1 LLELIRKFLM
11 NKYNPFEKILIYFG
25 IFVFMTFILL
35 PFIEM
40 FYASLRPLDHL
51 FRSPYQFYSDDLSF
65 WAYQEMWNTVPMLG
79 RYIFNSFFLASCVAI
94 LTLIF
99 VIPAAYAYARFKFPA
114 KNTSL
119 YILLAINMFSGAVI
133 LIPLYKLLRTLGL
146 LNSYQSMIIPGVA
159 FLIPTAIWL
168 LKSYFEK
175 IPIDLE
181 EAAFVDGASRVQI
194 LRHIIAPLSTPG
206 LVVVGIYAFIG
217 AYAQQFLF
225 AITFNQKKEYMP
237 IPTGLYEF
245 IGYQSVKWNEMM
257 AAALVGMLP
266 VLLLFVFLQKYIVE
280 GLTAGAVK
288 N

>member
-1 LLELIRKFLM
+1 M
-11 NKYNPFEKILIYFG
+11 DKYKLHEKIFLYFG
-25 IFVFMTFILL
+25 ILIFLTFILL
-35 PFIEM
+35 PFVEM

-65 WAYQEMWNTVPMLG
+65 WAYREMWNTVPMLG
-79 RYIFNSFFLASCVAI
+79 RYIFNSLFLATCTALI
-94 LTLIF
+94 TLIF
-99 VIPAAYAYARFKFPA
+99 VIPAAYSYARFQFPL
-114 KNTSL
+114 KNFSL
-119 YILLAINMFSGAVI
+119 YLLLAINMFSGAVL
-133 LIPLYKLLRTLGL
+133 LIPLYKLLKVFGL
-146 LNSYQSMIIPGVA
+146 LNTYQAMIIPGVA

-168 LKSYFEK
+168 LRSYFQK

-181 EAAFVDGASRVQI
+181 EAAFVDGASRIQI

-217 AYAQQFLF
+217 SYAQQFLF

-237 IPTGLYEF
+237 IPSGLYEF
-245 IGYQSVKWNEMM
+245 IGYTTVKWNEMM
-257 AAALVGMLP
+257 AASLVGIAP
-266 VLLLFVFLQKYIVE
+266 VLVVFLFLQRYIVE

>member
-1 LLELIRKFLM
+1 MDKYSFL
-11 NKYNPFEKILIYFG
+11 EKIFIYSC

-35 PFIEM
+35 PFVEM

-65 WAYQEMWNTVPMLG
+65 WAYREMWNTVPMLG
-79 RYIFNSFFLASCVAI
+79 RYIFNSFFLASCVSI
-94 LTLIF
+94 ITLLF
-99 VIPAAYAYARFKFPA
+99 VIPASYSYARFTFPF
-114 KNTSL
+114 KNSSL
-119 YILLAINMFSGAVI
+119 YILLAINMFSGAVL
-133 LIPLYKLLRTLGL
+133 LIPLYKVLRTFGL
-146 LNSYQSMIIPGVA
+146 LNSYEAMIVPGVA
-159 FLIPTAIWL
+159 FLIPTSIWL

-181 EAAFVDGASRVQI
+181 EAAFVDGASRLQI
-194 LRHIIAPLSTPG
+194 LRHVIAPLSTPG

-237 IPTGLYEF
+237 IPSGLYEF

-257 AAALVGMLP
+257 AASLVGIAP
-266 VLLLFVFLQKYIVE
+266 VLILFIFLQRYIVE

>member
-1 LLELIRKFLM
+1 M
-11 NKYNPFEKILIYFG
+11 DKYNPFEKRLIYSG
-25 IFVFMTFILL
+25 ILVFMTFILL
-35 PFIEM
+35 PFVDM
-40 FYASLRPLDHL
+40 FYASLRPLKHL

-65 WAYQEMWNTVPMLG
+65 WAYREMWNTVPMLG

-94 LTLIF
+94 LTLLF

-119 YILLAINMFSGAVI
+119 YLLLAINMFSGAVI

-159 FLIPTAIWL
+159 FLIPTSIWL

-257 AAALVGMLP
+257 AASLVGIAP
-266 VLLLFVFLQKYIVE
+266 VLILFIFLQKYIVE

>member
-1 LLELIRKFLM
+1 M

-35 PFIEM
+35 PFVEM

-119 YILLAINMFSGAVI
+119 YLLLAINMFSGAVI

-159 FLIPTAIWL
+159 FLIPTSIWL

-181 EAAFVDGASRVQI
+181 EAAFVDGASRIQI

>member
-1 LLELIRKFLM
+1 M

-65 WAYQEMWNTVPMLG
+65 WAYREMWNTVPMLG

-119 YILLAINMFSGAVI
+119 YVLLAINMFSGAVI

-237 IPTGLYEF
+237 IPSGLYEF
-245 IGYQSVKWNEMM
+245 IGYTTVKWNEMM
-257 AAALVGMLP
+257 AASLVGIAP
-266 VLLLFVFLQKYIVE
+266 VLIIFLFLQKYIVA
-280 GLTAGAVK
+280 GLTSGAVK

>member
-1 LLELIRKFLM
+1 M
-11 NKYNPFEKILIYFG
+11 DKYSTIEKIFIYSA

-35 PFIEM
+35 PFVEM

-65 WAYQEMWNTVPMLG
+65 WAYREMWNTVPLLG
-79 RYIFNSFFLASCVAI
+79 RYIFNSFFLASSVAI
-94 LTLIF
+94 LTLLF
-99 VIPAAYAYARFKFPA
+99 VIPAAYSYARFSFPF

-119 YILLAINMFSGAVI
+119 YILLAINMFSGAVL
-133 LIPLYKLLRTLGL
+133 LIPLYKVLRTLGL
-146 LNSYQSMIIPGVA
+146 LNSYQAMIVPGVA
-159 FLIPTAIWL
+159 FLIPTSIWL

-175 IPIDLE
+175 IPVDLE

-225 AITFNQKKEYMP
+225 AITFNQKKEFMP
-237 IPTGLYEF
+237 IPSGLYEF
-245 IGYQSVKWNEMM
+245 IGYTTVKCNEMM
-257 AAALVGMLP
+257 AASLVGIAP
-266 VLLLFVFLQKYIVE
+266 VLILFIFLQKYIVE

>member
-1 LLELIRKFLM
+1 M
-11 NKYNPFEKILIYFG
+11 DKYSFFEKTFIYSC

-35 PFIEM
+35 PFVEM

-65 WAYQEMWNTVPMLG
+65 WAYREMWNTVPMLG
-79 RYIFNSFFLASCVAI
+79 RYIFNSFFLASATSI

-99 VIPAAYAYARFKFPA
+99 VIPAAYSYARFKFPF
-114 KNTSL
+114 KNSSL
-119 YILLAINMFSGAVI
+119 YILLAINMFSGAVL
-133 LIPLYKLLRTLGL
+133 LIPLYKVLRTFGL
-146 LNSYQSMIIPGVA
+146 LNTYQAMIVPGVA

-181 EAAFVDGASRVQI
+181 EAAFVDGASRLQI
-194 LRHIIAPLSTPG
+194 LRHVIAPLSTPG

-237 IPTGLYEF
+237 IPSGLYEF
-245 IGYQSVKWNEMM
+245 IGYTTVKWNEMM
-257 AAALVGMLP
+257 AASLVGIAP
-266 VLLLFVFLQKYIVE
+266 VLILFLFLQKYIVE

>member
-1 LLELIRKFLM
+1 M
-11 NKYNPFEKILIYFG
+11 NKYNTFEKISIYSGILI
-25 IFVFMTFILL
+25 FMTFILL
-35 PFIEM
+35 PFVEM

-65 WAYQEMWNTVPMLG
+65 WAYREMWNTVPMLG
-79 RYIFNSFFLASCVAI
+79 RYIFNSFFLATSVAVI
-94 LTLIF
+94 TLIF
-99 VIPAAYAYARFKFPA
+99 VIPAAYSYARFKFPA

-119 YILLAINMFSGAVI
+119 YVLLAINMFSGAVL
-133 LIPLYKLLRTLGL
+133 LIPLYKVLRTFGL
-146 LNSYQSMIIPGVA
+146 LNSYQAMIVPGVA
-159 FLIPTAIWL
+159 FLIPTSIWL

-237 IPTGLYEF
+237 IPSGLYEF

-257 AAALVGMLP
+257 AASLVGIAP
-266 VLLLFVFLQKYIVE
+266 VLLVFIFLQKYIVE

>member
-1 LLELIRKFLM
+1 M
-11 NKYNPFEKILIYFG
+11 NKYNTFEKILIYSG
-25 IFVFMTFILL
+25 ILVFMTFILL
-35 PFIEM
+35 PFVEM

-65 WAYQEMWNTVPMLG
+65 WAYREMWNTVPMLG
-79 RYIFNSFFLASCVAI
+79 RYIFNSFFLATSVAVI
-94 LTLIF
+94 TLVF
-99 VIPAAYAYARFKFPA
+99 VIPAAYSYARFKFPA

-119 YILLAINMFSGAVI
+119 YVLLAINMFSGAVL
-133 LIPLYKLLRTLGL
+133 LIPLYKVLRTFGL
-146 LNSYQSMIIPGVA
+146 LNSYQAMIVPGVA
-159 FLIPTAIWL
+159 FLIPTSIWL

-237 IPTGLYEF
+237 IPSGLYEF

-257 AAALVGMLP
+257 AASLVGIAP
-266 VLLLFVFLQKYIVE
+266 VLLVFIFLQKYIVE

>member
-1 LLELIRKFLM
+1 MDKYTFLEKF
-11 NKYNPFEKILIYFG
+11 FIYSA
-25 IFVFMTFILL
+25 IFIFMTFILL
-35 PFIEM
+35 PFVEM

-65 WAYQEMWNTVPMLG
+65 WAYSEMWNTVPMLG
-79 RYIFNSFFLASCVAI
+79 RYIFNSFFLASSVAI
-94 LTLIF
+94 LTLLF
-99 VIPAAYAYARFKFPA
+99 VIPAAYSYARFNFPF
-114 KNTSL
+114 KNSSL
-119 YILLAINMFSGAVI
+119 YILLAINMFSGAVL
-133 LIPLYKLLRTLGL
+133 LIPLYKVLRTFGL
-146 LNSYQSMIIPGVA
+146 LNSYQAMIVPGVA
-159 FLIPTAIWL
+159 FLIPTSIWL
-168 LKSYFEK
+168 LKSYFGK
-175 IPIDLE
+175 IPVDLE

-237 IPTGLYEF
+237 IPSGLYEF

-257 AAALVGMLP
+257 AASLVGIAP
-266 VLLLFVFLQKYIVE
+266 VLILFIFLQIYIVE

>member
-1 LLELIRKFLM
+1 MDKFTFVQKLLM
-11 NKYNPFEKILIYFG
+11 YSA

-35 PFIEM
+35 PFVEM

-65 WAYQEMWNTVPMLG
+65 WAYSEMWNTVPMLG
-79 RYIFNSFFLASCVAI
+79 RYIFNSFFLASSVAI
-94 LTLIF
+94 LTLLF
-99 VIPAAYAYARFKFPA
+99 VIPAAYSYARFNFPF
-114 KNTSL
+114 KNSSL
-119 YILLAINMFSGAVI
+119 YILLAINMFSGAVL
-133 LIPLYKLLRTLGL
+133 LIPLYKVLRTFGL
-146 LNSYQSMIIPGVA
+146 LNTYQAMIVPGVA
-159 FLIPTAIWL
+159 FLIPTSIWL

-175 IPIDLE
+175 IPVDLE

-225 AITFNQKKEYMP
+225 AITFNQKKEFMP
-237 IPTGLYEF
+237 IPSGLYEF

-257 AAALVGMLP
+257 AASLVGIAP
-266 VLLLFVFLQKYIVE
+266 VLILFIFLQKYIVE

>member
-1 LLELIRKFLM
+1 M

-35 PFIEM
+35 PFVEM

-65 WAYQEMWNTVPMLG
+65 WAYREMWNTVPMLP

-217 AYAQQFLF
+217 SYAQQFLF

-237 IPTGLYEF
+237 IPSGLYEF
-245 IGYQSVKWNEMM
+245 IGYTTVKWNEMM
-257 AAALVGMLP
+257 AASLVGIAP
-266 VLLLFVFLQKYIVE
+266 VLIIFLFLQKYIVA
-280 GLTAGAVK
+280 GLTSGAVK

>member
-1 LLELIRKFLM
+1 M
-11 NKYNPFEKILIYFG
+11 DKYNPFEKILIYSG
-25 IFVFMTFILL
+25 ILVFMTFILL
-35 PFIEM
+35 PFVEM

-65 WAYQEMWNTVPMLG
+65 WAYREMWNTVPMLG

-94 LTLIF
+94 LTLLF

-119 YILLAINMFSGAVI
+119 YLLLAINMFSGAVI

-159 FLIPTAIWL
+159 FLIPTSIWL

-266 VLLLFVFLQKYIVE
+266 VLLLFIFLQKYIVE

>member
-1 LLELIRKFLM
+1 M
-11 NKYNPFEKILIYFG
+11 NKYNSLEKILIYSG
-25 IFVFMTFILL
+25 ILVFMTYILL
-35 PFIEM
+35 PFVEM

-65 WAYQEMWNTVPMLG
+65 WAYREMWNTVPMLG
-79 RYIFNSFFLASCVAI
+79 RYIFNSFFLASSVAI
-94 LTLIF
+94 ITLIF
-99 VIPAAYAYARFKFPA
+99 VIPAAYSYARFKFPA

-119 YILLAINMFSGAVI
+119 YILLAINMFSGAVL
-133 LIPLYKLLRTLGL
+133 LIPLYKVLRTFGL
-146 LNSYQSMIIPGVA
+146 LNTYQAMIVPGVA

-217 AYAQQFLF
+217 SYAQQFLF

-237 IPTGLYEF
+237 IPSGLYEF
-245 IGYQSVKWNEMM
+245 IGYTTVKWNEMM
-257 AAALVGMLP
+257 AASLVGIAP
-266 VLLLFVFLQKYIVE
+266 VLIIFLFLQKYIVA
-280 GLTAGAVK
+280 GLTSGAVK

>member
-1 LLELIRKFLM
+1 M
-11 NKYNPFEKILIYFG
+11 NKYNLFEKILIYSG

-35 PFIEM
+35 PFVEM

-65 WAYQEMWNTVPMLG
+65 WAYREMWKTVPLLG

-94 LTLIF
+94 ITLIF
-99 VIPAAYAYARFKFPA
+99 VIPAAYSYARFKFPA

-119 YILLAINMFSGAVI
+119 YVLLAINMFSGAVL
-133 LIPLYKLLRTLGL
+133 LIPLYKVLRTFGL
-146 LNSYQSMIIPGVA
+146 LNSYQAMIVPGVA
-159 FLIPTAIWL
+159 FLIPTSIWL

-217 AYAQQFLF
+217 SYAQQFLF

-237 IPTGLYEF
+237 IPSGLYEF
-245 IGYQSVKWNEMM
+245 IGYTTVKWNEMM
-257 AAALVGMLP
+257 AASLVGIAP
-266 VLLLFVFLQKYIVE
+266 VLIIFLFLQKYIVA
-280 GLTAGAVK
+280 GLTSGAVK

>member
-1 LLELIRKFLM
+1 M
-11 NKYNPFEKILIYFG
+11 DKYSTIEKIFIYSA
-25 IFVFMTFILL
+25 ILVFMTFILL
-35 PFIEM
+35 PFVEM

-51 FRSPYQFYSDDLSF
+51 FRSPYQFFSDDLSF
-65 WAYQEMWNTVPMLG
+65 WAYREMWNTVPLLG
-79 RYIFNSFFLASCVAI
+79 RYIFNSFFFSFFSSNSNFA
-94 LTLIF
+94 F
-99 VIPAAYAYARFKFPA
+99 VIPAAYSYARFSFPF

-119 YILLAINMFSGAVI
+119 YVLLAINMFSGAVL
-133 LIPLYKLLRTLGL
+133 LIPLYKVLRTLGL
-146 LNSYQSMIIPGVA
+146 LNSYQAMIVPGVA
-159 FLIPTAIWL
+159 FLIPTSIWL

-175 IPIDLE
+175 IPVDLE

-225 AITFNQKKEYMP
+225 AITFNQKKEFMP
-237 IPTGLYEF
+237 IPSGLYEF

-257 AAALVGMLP
+257 AASLVGIAP
-266 VLLLFVFLQKYIVE
+266 VLILFIFLQKYIVE

>member
-1 LLELIRKFLM
+1 MDKYTFLEKLF
-11 NKYNPFEKILIYFG
+11 IYLA
-25 IFVFMTFILL
+25 IFIFMTFILL
-35 PFIEM
+35 PFVEM

-65 WAYQEMWNTVPMLG
+65 WAYREMWNTVPMLP
-79 RYIFNSFFLASCVAI
+79 RYIFNSFFLASSVAI
-94 LTLIF
+94 LTLLF
-99 VIPAAYAYARFKFPA
+99 VIPAAYSYARFNFPF
-114 KNTSL
+114 KNSSL
-119 YILLAINMFSGAVI
+119 YILLAINMFSGAVL
-133 LIPLYKLLRTLGL
+133 LIPLYKVLRTFGL
-146 LNSYQSMIIPGVA
+146 LNSYQAMIVPGVA
-159 FLIPTAIWL
+159 FLIPTSIWL

-175 IPIDLE
+175 IPVDLE

-237 IPTGLYEF
+237 IPSGLYEF

-257 AAALVGMLP
+257 AASLVGIAP
-266 VLLLFVFLQKYIVE
+266 VLILFIFLQKYIVE

>member
-1 LLELIRKFLM
+1 M

-119 YILLAINMFSGAVI
+119 YVLLAINMFSGAVI

-217 AYAQQFLF
+217 SYAQQFLF

-237 IPTGLYEF
+237 IPSGLYEF
-245 IGYQSVKWNEMM
+245 IGYTTVKWNEMM
-257 AAALVGMLP
+257 AASLVGIAP
-266 VLLLFVFLQKYIVE
+266 VLIIFLFLQKYIVA
-280 GLTAGAVK
+280 GLTSGAVK

>member
-1 LLELIRKFLM
+1 MDRYTFLEKF
-11 NKYNPFEKILIYFG
+11 FIYSA
-25 IFVFMTFILL
+25 IFIFMTFILL
-35 PFIEM
+35 PFVEM

-65 WAYQEMWNTVPMLG
+65 WAYSEMWNTVPLLG
-79 RYIFNSFFLASCVAI
+79 RYIFNSFFLASSVAI
-94 LTLIF
+94 LTLLF
-99 VIPAAYAYARFKFPA
+99 VIPAAYSYARFNFPF
-114 KNTSL
+114 KNSSL
-119 YILLAINMFSGAVI
+119 YILLAINMFSGAVL
-133 LIPLYKLLRTLGL
+133 LIPLYKVLRTFGL
-146 LNSYQSMIIPGVA
+146 LNSYQAMIVPGVA
-159 FLIPTAIWL
+159 FLIPTSIWL

-175 IPIDLE
+175 IPVDLE

-237 IPTGLYEF
+237 IPSGLYEF

-257 AAALVGMLP
+257 AASLVGIAP
-266 VLLLFVFLQKYIVE
+266 VLILFIFLQKYIVE

>member
-1 LLELIRKFLM
+1 MDRYTFLEKF
-11 NKYNPFEKILIYFG
+11 FIYSA
-25 IFVFMTFILL
+25 IFIFMTFILL
-35 PFIEM
+35 PFVEM

-65 WAYQEMWNTVPMLG
+65 WAYSEMWNTVPMLG
-79 RYIFNSFFLASCVAI
+79 RYIFNSFFLASSVAI
-94 LTLIF
+94 LTLLF
-99 VIPAAYAYARFKFPA
+99 VIPAAYSYARFNFPF
-114 KNTSL
+114 KNSSL
-119 YILLAINMFSGAVI
+119 YILLAINMFSGAVL
-133 LIPLYKLLRTLGL
+133 LIPLYKVLRTFGL
-146 LNSYQSMIIPGVA
+146 LNTYQAMIVPGVA

-175 IPIDLE
+175 IPVDLE

-206 LVVVGIYAFIG
+206 LVVGGIYAFIG

-237 IPTGLYEF
+237 IPSGLYEF
-245 IGYQSVKWNEMM
+245 IGYTTVKWNEMM
-257 AAALVGMLP
+257 AASLVGIAP
-266 VLLLFVFLQKYIVE
+266 VLIVFLFLQKYIVE
-280 GLTAGAVK
+280 GLTSGAVK

>member
-1 LLELIRKFLM
+1 MDKYTFLEKF
-11 NKYNPFEKILIYFG
+11 FIYSA
-25 IFVFMTFILL
+25 IFIFMTFILL
-35 PFIEM
+35 PFVEM

-51 FRSPYQFYSDDLSF
+51 FRSPYQFFSDDLSF
-65 WAYQEMWNTVPMLG
+65 WAYREMWNTVPMLP
-79 RYIFNSFFLASCVAI
+79 RYIFNSFFLASVTSLI
-94 LTLIF
+94 TLLF
-99 VIPAAYAYARFKFPA
+99 VIPAAYSYARFNFPF
-114 KNTSL
+114 KNSSL
-119 YILLAINMFSGAVI
+119 YILLAINMFSGAVL
-133 LIPLYKLLRTLGL
+133 LIPLYKVLRTFGL
-146 LNSYQSMIIPGVA
+146 LNTYQAMIVPGVA

-175 IPIDLE
+175 IPVDLE

-237 IPTGLYEF
+237 IPSGLYEF

-257 AAALVGMLP
+257 AASLVGIAP
-266 VLLLFVFLQKYIVE
+266 VLILFIFLQKYIVE